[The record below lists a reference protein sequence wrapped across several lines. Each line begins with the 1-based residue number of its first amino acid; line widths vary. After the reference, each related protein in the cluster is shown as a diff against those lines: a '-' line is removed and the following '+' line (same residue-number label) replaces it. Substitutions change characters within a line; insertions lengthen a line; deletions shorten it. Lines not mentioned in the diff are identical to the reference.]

1 MLKHIFQYSCTTVI
15 DEEHWD
21 DSIKMG
27 YKMQMIVSV
36 SIQKEYANDPLI
48 KFQISSLIW

>member
-1 MLKHIFQYSCTTVI
+1 MLKHTFQYSCTTDI

-36 SIQKEYANDPLI
+36 VYK
-48 KFQISSLIW
+48 KSLQMIH